1 MQQKQM
7 DRNIVEMLDALEKE
21 PERIADFLEFGSRF
35 YRYSLKNNLLI
46 YRENP
51 QAVYCQSFSA
61 WNDAGY
67 QVKRGAK
74 GIKVYVPYQATLLK
88 IDGNLVPLEQASQ
101 EEKIRYQAGEIES
114 VTQQKH
120 DGVKAVFDIV
130 QTTCPVLARKNFYQ
144 IGYSEQMYPG
154 MVKGLLSYAEQLSA
168 MQKEEPAPLQETG
181 EKAVSELI
189 YQISHGIS
197 ELEYLQ
203 ENPETKF
210 QEVAFGMMLENHF
223 GIVSTQ
229 TRKDFLASS
238 WKEIKEMNPEQS
250 LFAVLNQTYKL
261 CRKKIP
267 EVQKTLEV
275 YLESPQKE
283 ASVAGNRPAEQKERK
298 PRISNEE
305 LISEIKNQVQITEY
319 AREHG
324 FTLIR
329 KGRYYTLAQHDSVRI
344 DTTKNYYWRNSIPG
358 KSGVGKGDSI
368 IGFAAEFVHNG
379 DLHEALKELTER
391 IYIPEHYTPQ
401 PKGQLK
407 EKQLVKQE
415 LILPERGKNMR
426 RVYAY
431 LTKSRYIAPEI
442 VQDFVD
448 RKMLYQDVNG
458 NCVFVAYDSE
468 GKPNFAS
475 LRGTLSDVRFL
486 GDLEGCDYKKGFC
499 INNQSEK
506 LIVTESVIDA
516 MSVMTIL
523 QAQGKDWKAYD
534 YLPLGGTG
542 KYEPVLNLLKE
553 HPKQEIH
560 LAEDHDLSGVES
572 MQHIQELL
580 KKEGMPVEQIYCHVP
595 ENAKDWNEALM
606 NYAKK
611 FKPVEEL
618 SFLEKEGLPEIHYC
632 AIQSTKQ
639 IEEQGFRVRNGK
651 HQYRLVELD
660 AEGNLMSVSL
670 TKQNTMFF
678 APQEVEK
685 RIPNM
690 YKKLPYDELLERQNL
705 VKSGA
710 LKLEQTTE
718 QKEQTQ
724 EEMKQELDKVNQD
737 QIENPPIERKE
748 KVTEQLLVEGFGEEQ
763 NTLMAK
769 IEYRGEKLEEAVWK
783 EGDKVYICTGMAF
796 DDTYE
801 KHLLSNEQI
810 EQMNLFLK
818 KNHYELDETLPILQL
833 KPCEESQE
841 QKAVRTENYLNQLQQ
856 QEMSKNQQV
865 AQTPMMGMEL

>member
-1 MQQKQM
+1 M

-210 QEVAFGMMLENHF
+210 QEVAFGMMLENHL

-267 EVQKTLEV
+267 EVQETLEV

-329 KGRYYTLAQHDSVRI
+329 KGRYYTLAQHESVRI
-344 DTTKNYYWRNSIPG
+344 DTTK
-358 KSGVGKGDSI
+358 
-368 IGFAAEFVHNG
+368 
-379 DLHEALKELTER
+379 
-391 IYIPEHYTPQ
+391 
-401 PKGQLK
+401 
-407 EKQLVKQE
+407 
-415 LILPERGKNMR
+415 
-426 RVYAY
+426 
-431 LTKSRYIAPEI
+431 
-442 VQDFVD
+442 
-448 RKMLYQDVNG
+448 
-458 NCVFVAYDSE
+458 
-468 GKPNFAS
+468 
-475 LRGTLSDVRFL
+475 
-486 GDLEGCDYKKGFC
+486 
-499 INNQSEK
+499 
-506 LIVTESVIDA
+506 
-516 MSVMTIL
+516 
-523 QAQGKDWKAYD
+523 
-534 YLPLGGTG
+534 
-542 KYEPVLNLLKE
+542 
-553 HPKQEIH
+553 
-560 LAEDHDLSGVES
+560 
-572 MQHIQELL
+572 
-580 KKEGMPVEQIYCHVP
+580 
-595 ENAKDWNEALM
+595 
-606 NYAKK
+606 
-611 FKPVEEL
+611 
-618 SFLEKEGLPEIHYC
+618 
-632 AIQSTKQ
+632 
-639 IEEQGFRVRNGK
+639 
-651 HQYRLVELD
+651 
-660 AEGNLMSVSL
+660 
-670 TKQNTMFF
+670 
-678 APQEVEK
+678 
-685 RIPNM
+685 
-690 YKKLPYDELLERQNL
+690 
-705 VKSGA
+705 
-710 LKLEQTTE
+710 
-718 QKEQTQ
+718 
-724 EEMKQELDKVNQD
+724 
-737 QIENPPIERKE
+737 
-748 KVTEQLLVEGFGEEQ
+748 
-763 NTLMAK
+763 
-769 IEYRGEKLEEAVWK
+769 
-783 EGDKVYICTGMAF
+783 
-796 DDTYE
+796 
-801 KHLLSNEQI
+801 
-810 EQMNLFLK
+810 
-818 KNHYELDETLPILQL
+818 
-833 KPCEESQE
+833 
-841 QKAVRTENYLNQLQQ
+841 
-856 QEMSKNQQV
+856 
-865 AQTPMMGMEL
+865 

>member
-1 MQQKQM
+1 M
-7 DRNIVEMLDALEKE
+7 DRNIAEMLDALEKE

-144 IGYSEQMYPG
+144 IGYSEQMYPQ
-154 MVKGLLSYAEQLSA
+154 MVKGLLSYVEQLSA
-168 MQKEEPAPLQETG
+168 TQKEAPAPLQETG
-181 EKAVSELI
+181 EKAVSDLV
-189 YQISHGIS
+189 YHISHEIF

-203 ENPETKF
+203 ENPERKF
-210 QEVAFGMMLENHF
+210 QEAAFGIMLENHF

-238 WKEIKEMNPEQS
+238 WKEIQEINPEQS
-250 LFAVLNQTYKL
+250 LFTILNQTYKL

-283 ASVAGNRPAEQKERK
+283 VSVVSDRSAEQKERK
-298 PRISNEE
+298 PSNEE
-305 LISEIKNQVQITEY
+305 LISEIKNQIQITDY

-379 DLHEALKELTER
+379 DLHEALKELTDR

-401 PKGQLK
+401 PKEQLK

-458 NCVFVAYDSE
+458 NCVFVAYGSDE
-468 GKPNFAS
+468 KPNFAS

-486 GDLEGCDYKKGFC
+486 GDLEGCDYKKGFY

-523 QAQGKDWKAYD
+523 QAQGKDWKSYD

-580 KKEGMPVEQIYCHVP
+580 KKEGMSAEQIHCHVP
-595 ENAKDWNEALM
+595 ENAKDWNEALT

-611 FKPVEEL
+611 FKPVAEI

-660 AEGNLMSVSL
+660 AEGNLIPVAL

-678 APQEVEK
+678 AAQDVEK

-737 QIENPPIERKE
+737 QIENPPIERNE

-801 KHLLSNEQI
+801 KHLLANEQI

-818 KNHYELDETLPILQL
+818 ENQYELDETLPILQL
-833 KPCEESQE
+833 KPCEENQE

-856 QEMSKNQQV
+856 QEMGKNQQV
-865 AQTPMMGMEL
+865 APTPMLEMEL

>member
-1 MQQKQM
+1 M
-7 DRNIVEMLDALEKE
+7 DRNIAEMLDALEKE
-21 PERIADFLEFGSRF
+21 PKRIADFLEFGSRF

-144 IGYSEQMYPG
+144 IGYSEQMYPQ
-154 MVKGLLSYAEQLSA
+154 MVKGLLSYSEQFSA
-168 MQKEEPAPLQETG
+168 TQKEAPAPLQETG
-181 EKAVSELI
+181 AKAVSDLV
-189 YQISHGIS
+189 YHISHEIF

-203 ENPETKF
+203 ENPERKF
-210 QEVAFGMMLENHF
+210 QEAAFGIMLENHF

-238 WKEIKEMNPEQS
+238 WKEIQEMNPEQS
-250 LFAVLNQTYKL
+250 LFAVLNQIYKL

-267 EVQKTLEV
+267 EVQETLEV
-275 YLESPQKE
+275 YLDSPQKE
-283 ASVAGNRPAEQKERK
+283 VSVVSDRSAEQKERK
-298 PRISNEE
+298 PSNEE

-401 PKGQLK
+401 PKEQLK

-448 RKMLYQDVNG
+448 RKMLYQDANG
-458 NCVFVAYDSE
+458 NCVFVAYGSD

-486 GDLEGCDYKKGFC
+486 GDLEGCDYKKGFY

-580 KKEGMPVEQIYCHVP
+580 KKEGMSAEQIHCHVP
-595 ENAKDWNEALM
+595 ENAKDWNEALT

-611 FKPVEEL
+611 FKSVAEI

-651 HQYRLVELD
+651 HQYRLIELD
-660 AEGNLMSVSL
+660 TEGNLIPVSL

-737 QIENPPIERKE
+737 QIENPPIERNE

-801 KHLLSNEQI
+801 KHLLANEQI

-818 KNHYELDETLPILQL
+818 ENQYELDETLPILQL
-833 KPCEESQE
+833 KPCEENQE

-856 QEMSKNQQV
+856 QEMGKNQQV
-865 AQTPMMGMEL
+865 APTPMLEMEL

>member
-1 MQQKQM
+1 M
-7 DRNIVEMLDALEKE
+7 DQNIVEMLDALEKE
-21 PERIADFLEFGSRF
+21 PAQIADFLEFGSRF

-67 QVKRGAK
+67 QVKKGAK

-114 VTQQKH
+114 ITQQKH

-144 IGYSEQMYPG
+144 IGYSEQMYPRI
-154 MVKGLLSYAEQLSA
+154 VKGLLSYAEQLSA
-168 MQKEEPAPLQETG
+168 VQKEVMLKETG
-181 EKAVSELI
+181 EKAASELVYHI
-189 YQISHGIS
+189 THEIF

-203 ENPETKF
+203 KNPETKF
-210 QEVAFGMMLENHF
+210 QEAAFGMMLENHL

-229 TRKDFLASS
+229 TRKDILTSY
-238 WKEIKEMNPEQS
+238 WEEIKEINPEQS
-250 LFAVLNQTYKL
+250 LFSVLNQTYKL

-267 EVQKTLEV
+267 EIQETLEV
-275 YLESPQKE
+275 YLKSPQK
-283 ASVAGNRPAEQKERK
+283 AVSVSSVGDKPAEQKRRK

-305 LISEIKNQVQITEY
+305 LLTEIKNQIQITDY
-319 AREHG
+319 ARDHG

-391 IYIPEHYTPQ
+391 VYIPEYYTPK
-401 PKGQLK
+401 PKEQVK
-407 EKQLVKQE
+407 EKQPEKQE
-415 LILPERGKNMR
+415 LILPERGENMK

-431 LTKSRYIAPEI
+431 LTKSRYITPEI

-448 RKMLYQDVNG
+448 RKMLYQDING
-458 NCVFVAYDSE
+458 NCVFVAYDSG

-486 GDLEGCDYKKGFC
+486 GDLEGCDYKQGFY
-499 INNQSEK
+499 INNQSQK
-506 LIVTESVIDA
+506 LIITESVIDA

-523 QAQGKDWKAYD
+523 EAQGKDWKAYD

-542 KYEPVLNLLKE
+542 KYEPILNLLKE

-560 LAEDHDLSGVES
+560 LAEDHDVSGVES

-580 KKEGMPVEQIYCHVP
+580 KKEGMLIEQIHCHVP
-595 ENAKDWNEALM
+595 ENAKDWNEALT

-611 FKPVEEL
+611 FKPVAEL

-660 AEGNLMSVSL
+660 AEGNLIPVAL

-678 APQEVEK
+678 AAQDVEK

-690 YKKLPYDELLERQNL
+690 YKKLSYGELLERQKL
-705 VKSGA
+705 VKSGE
-710 LKLEQTTE
+710 LRLEEPAEKKKQVS
-718 QKEQTQ
+718 
-724 EEMKQELDKVNQD
+724 EEIKQEVDKAKQE
-737 QIENPPIERKE
+737 QAENAPVKQPEE
-748 KVTEQLLVEGFGEEQ
+748 ATEQLLVEGFREDQ
-763 NTLMAK
+763 NTLMANIK
-769 IEYRGEKLEEAVWK
+769 YKEKELEEAVWK
-783 EGDKVYICTGMAF
+783 KEDKFYICTGMRL
-796 DDTYE
+796 DNTLE
-801 KHLLSNEQI
+801 EHLLLDDQVEQ
-810 EQMNLFLK
+810 LKAFLQE
-818 KNHYELDETLPILQL
+818 NHYELDETLPILQL
-833 KPCEESQE
+833 KRSEESQE
-841 QKAVRTENYLNQLQQ
+841 QKATRTDNYLNQLQQ

-865 AQTPMMGMEL
+865 AAPTPMMGMEL